1 MVRANPV
8 DNRTAHP
15 ACGRQTVRGYGRS
28 MRITI
33 AGGHGQ
39 IAQHLERQLTAAG
52 HEAVGVVR
60 NPDHVADLEANG
72 AEAVV
77 LDLEVASVADVAR
90 ALDGSHAAVFA
101 AGGGPNSGVERKE
114 TVDKGAA
121 VLLADAA
128 EQAGVRRYVMV
139 SSMGTESADPDSDE
153 VFQVYLRAKKAAD
166 DDLRGRDLDWT
177 IVRPGRLTDEPASGR
192 IQVGTLSRGKIPR
205 ADVATVLAEALSTE
219 GTIGATF
226 DLLAGH
232 QTIEAALAGL

>member
-1 MVRANPV
+1 
-8 DNRTAHP
+8 
-15 ACGRQTVRGYGRS
+15 
-28 MRITI
+28 MRVVI

-39 IAQHLERQLTAAG
+39 VARHLERVLTERG
-52 HEAVGVVR
+52 HSPVGIVR
-60 NPDHVADLEANG
+60 NPDHVADLEAAG

-77 LDLEVASVADVAR
+77 LDLEHTDVAAVADVLRGAD
-90 ALDGSHAAVFA
+90 AVVFA
-101 AGGGPNSGVERKE
+101 AGGGPDSGVERKE
-114 TVDKGAA
+114 TVDRGAA

-205 ADVATVLAEALSTE
+205 ADVATVLAEALTTE